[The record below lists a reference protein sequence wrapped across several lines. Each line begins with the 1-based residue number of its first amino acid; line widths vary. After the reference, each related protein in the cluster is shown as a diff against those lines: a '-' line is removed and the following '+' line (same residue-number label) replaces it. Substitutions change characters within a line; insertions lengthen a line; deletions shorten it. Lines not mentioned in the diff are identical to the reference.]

1 MKYTP
6 LILFFVAMTVH
17 AEFYR
22 SIDEHGNVEYSDQPS
37 DNAKQIELKELS
49 TYTPTPQVEVEAVT
63 KSDDVEPTEIAVPD
77 YQVSIS
83 SPEQNQ
89 AFWGND
95 GMVDVIASVQ
105 PELSAERNDQL
116 LFSLDGK
123 PIGQAQSDLTIRL
136 ENVERGSHI
145 LVVTV
150 LDSQGE
156 ILQRSK
162 SVLFHLH
169 KRSIAQ

>member
-1 MKYTP
+1 MP
-6 LILFFVAMTVH
+6 LILFFVAMTVD

-22 SIDEHGNVEYSDQPS
+22 SIDEQGNVVYSDQPS
-37 DNAKQIELKELS
+37 ANSEQIELKELS
-49 TYTPTPQVEVEAVT
+49 TYTPAPIVEVEAVT
-63 KSDDVEPTEIAVPD
+63 DASEAQSTDIDVPD

-83 SPEQNQ
+83 SPKQNE
-89 AFWGND
+89 AFWSNG
-95 GMVDVIASVQ
+95 GMVDVTVTVE
-105 PELSAERNDQL
+105 PELSTQRNDQL
-116 LFSLDGK
+116 LFLLDGK
-123 PIGQAQSDLTIRL
+123 PIGQAQSDLTITL
-136 ENVERGSHI
+136 QNVERGSHI

-150 LDSQGE
+150 VDSQGE